1 MRGKNTVRRLVAG
14 EADVRT
20 ITTTMRM
27 PREKNEQIRNRLEK
41 ESFYSPYASESTP
54 LRIPR
59 LESRQRF
66 GLKPSSTGM
75 KLFYITSL
83 LKGNAFL

>member
-27 PREKNEQIRNRLEK
+27 PREKNEQIRNRAREI
-41 ESFYSPYASESTP
+41 SIS
-54 LRIPR
+54 
-59 LESRQRF
+59 Q
-66 GLKPSSTGM
+66 
-75 KLFYITSL
+75 
-83 LKGNAFL
+83 NAFMLILLDLG